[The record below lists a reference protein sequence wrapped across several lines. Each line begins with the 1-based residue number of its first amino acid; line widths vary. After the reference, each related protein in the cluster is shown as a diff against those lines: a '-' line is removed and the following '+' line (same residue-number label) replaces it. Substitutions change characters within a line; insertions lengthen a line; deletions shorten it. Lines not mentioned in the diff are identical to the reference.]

1 MIYHDRRHAGRE
13 LAARLHHY
21 AGRDDVLVLALPRG
35 GVPVAFEVAQAL
47 RAPLD
52 IVLVRK
58 LGVPGYEEL
67 AMGAI
72 ASGDVLVLNRDL
84 VHQLGIG
91 ADMIDAVAA
100 REQAELHRREQA
112 YRGDRAPMPIA
123 GKTVIVVD
131 DGLATGAT
139 MRAALLALRK
149 RQPARLVVAVPVAAR
164 ATCDDLRGDADE
176 LVCVSMPEPFGGV
189 GRWYDDFEQTSDDD
203 VRQLLAQAAQTP
215 DPSLAPAPRITTRA
229 SAAPS
234 TAAPT
239 LGRHDDPV
247 GSDVAAVRRAALP
260 FTGASSDYDALL
272 ARIGDATL
280 VLIGEA
286 SHGTHEFYR
295 IRADITRRL
304 IEEQGFTAVAVEAD
318 WPDAYRVNR
327 FVRGEGGDADAALAG
342 FRRFP
347 TWMWRNADVL
357 EFVRWLRTRN
367 DAVADAADKAGFYG
381 LDLYSLHASI
391 AAVLDYLDRHDP
403 AAARRARYR
412 YGCFDQFGHDV
423 QAYGQAAIFDL
434 TASCETEV
442 IAQLLELRRSVGVG
456 DGRSDD
462 ELFFAEQNA
471 RLVRNAEAYYRSMFR
486 GRDESWNLR
495 DRHMMETLQALL
507 RLRTPPRKPMKI
519 VVWAHNSHLGDAR
532 ATEMGA
538 RGELNL
544 GQLVREQHADNAVLV
559 GFSTDHGSV
568 TAANDWDDPPHR
580 KRVRPGLPGSCEALL
595 HATGIP
601 RFQLRLDDPALATA
615 LAAPRLQRAIGVI
628 YRPQTE
634 RQSHYFRTVLP
645 RQFDWLIHLDETS
658 ALVPLEPGERW
669 HAGEEAPETYP
680 SGL

>member
-1 MIYHDRRHAGRE
+1 MIYRDRRHAGQA
-13 LAARLHHY
+13 LAARLQHY

-35 GVPVAFEVAQAL
+35 GVPVALEVAQAL

-52 IVLVRK
+52 IMLVRK
-58 LGVPGYEEL
+58 LGVPGHEEL

-72 ASGDVLVLNRDL
+72 ASGDVRVLNDEVVR
-84 VHQLGIG
+84 QLGIG
-91 ADMIDAVAA
+91 AAMIDAVAA
-100 REQAELHRREQA
+100 SEQAELHRRERA
-112 YRGDRAPMPIA
+112 YRGSRPPPAIA
-123 GKTVIVVD
+123 GRIVIVVD
-131 DGLATGAT
+131 DGLATGST

-149 RQPARLVVAVPVAAR
+149 AHPARLVVAVPVAAR
-164 ATCDDLRGDADE
+164 ATCQALATDADE
-176 LVCVSMPEPFGGV
+176 LVCLSTPEPFGGV
-189 GRWYDDFEQTSDDD
+189 GRWYDDFGQTSDDD
-203 VRQLLAQAAQTP
+203 VRQLLALSAQTP
-215 DPSLAPAPRITTRA
+215 A
-229 SAAPS
+229 SAAAPLTS
-234 TAAPT
+234 RRAAAATNAQSPRDDRGTAAI
-239 LGRHDDPV
+239 D
-247 GSDVAAVRRAALP
+247 AVQRAALP
-260 FTGASSDYDALL
+260 LTGAAGDYDALL
-272 ARIGDATL
+272 SRIGSARL

-295 IRADITRRL
+295 IRAAITRRL
-304 IEEQGFTAVAVEAD
+304 IQERGFTAVAVEAD

-327 FVRGEGGDADAALAG
+327 FVRGEGVDVDANAALGG

-357 EFVRWLRTRN
+357 EFVRWLRARN
-367 DAVADAADKAGFYG
+367 DAVADPADKAGFYG
-381 LDLYSLHASI
+381 LDLYSLHTSI
-391 AAVLDYLDRHDP
+391 AAVLDYLDRHDR

-412 YGCFDQFGHDV
+412 YACFDQFGHDV
-423 QAYGQAAIFDL
+423 QAYGQAAILDL
-434 TASCETEV
+434 SQSCETEV
-442 IAQLLELRRSVGVG
+442 IAQLLELRRAVGVA

-544 GQLVREQHADNAVLV
+544 GQLVREQHGEDAVLV

-568 TAANDWDDPPHR
+568 TAATDWDDPPQR
-580 KRVRPGLPGSCEALL
+580 KLVRPGLPGSCEALL
-595 HATGIP
+595 HASGIP
-601 RFQLRLDDPALATA
+601 RLQLQLDDPAIAAA
-615 LAAPRLQRAIGVI
+615 LSAPRLQRAIGVI
-628 YRPQTE
+628 YRPRTE
-634 RQSHYFRTVLP
+634 RESHYFRTVLP
-645 RQFDWLIHLDETS
+645 RQFDWLIHVDETS
-658 ALVPLEPGERW
+658 ALLPLEPGERW